1 MTDPVDR
8 RGFLKLPA
16 MILFASQLLAGMA
29 LFAAVWLTGHQPPV
43 PVLLAAQALLA
54 AVLAVAFGLSPWWG
68 GVQIALPF
76 AAYYSQFL
84 QAPAWIWLIMFALA
98 FLVYRNSFRSGVPLY
113 LSNRK
118 TWAALVDLIPQAEG
132 VRVID
137 LGGGLGGTA
146 LYLARH
152 RPKARILSVESAP
165 IPALISGLRRSLS
178 GLANLQTRYEDFWEE
193 DLGRYHVVYAFLSP
207 VPMER
212 LYGKVRAEMKPG
224 GLFIS
229 NSFAVPG
236 VEADEVLELNDRR
249 RTRLMVWRVS

>member
-1 MTDPVDR
+1 
-8 RGFLKLPA
+8 
-16 MILFASQLLAGMA
+16 MA